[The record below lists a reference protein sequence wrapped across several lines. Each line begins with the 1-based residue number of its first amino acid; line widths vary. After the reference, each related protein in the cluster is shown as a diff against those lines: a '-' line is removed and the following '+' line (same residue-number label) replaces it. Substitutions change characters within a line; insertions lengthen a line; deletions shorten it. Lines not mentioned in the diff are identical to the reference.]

1 MKSYIL
7 LYLESVTYKYKVYMY
22 LWKMLRCY
30 MWVLPIFNKYSSNS
44 AFMDMVLGELHV
56 TEISAVKTDKCVL

>member
-7 LYLESVTYKYKVYMY
+7 LYLESVTRKYKVYKY
-22 LWKMLRCY
+22 LWEMLRCY
-30 MWVLPIFNKYSSNS
+30 MWVSPISNKYSSNS
-44 AFMDMVLGELHV
+44 AFMDMLIGTLHV